1 MQFNFSPNYDL
12 SGFTP
17 LEYYGAYYIEQDFTE
32 GYGEILHDFLKED

>member
-1 MQFNFSPNYDL
+1 MQFNPSPNYDL

-17 LEYYGAYYIEQDFTE
+17 LEYYGAYYSEQEFTE

>member
-1 MQFNFSPNYDL
+1 MQFIPSPNYDL